1 MVDSQN
7 LSLKESLSLI
17 KLNGKSF
24 HWASLFLTKNTT
36 EEAIILYSFCRL
48 LDDLADQEGDKLLE
62 LQNYRSSISNIPI
75 KVAGNTLMSFL
86 KKHNINQLVIKDLID
101 GFIFDQGQVRI
112 VNKKQ
117 LIIYCYQVAG
127 TVGLMMSSIL
137 KPTSMYANKFAIDL
151 GIAMQLTNIARDIKE
166 DALDH
171 NRQYLPSEMFDGVK
185 FEKLHSISNGKKDE
199 KENIK
204 IKNAIAEILKI
215 SDEYYKS
222 GMNGLR
228 FLPMRSHISLGI
240 AALVYRQIGVKLI
253 KNNILWHKDRV
264 YLSSLEKFFTSIKI
278 IPHLFKRFLQNPIH
292 NDDLHEDLKEVV
304 NANYF

>member
-48 LDDLADQEGDKLLE
+48 LDDLADQKGDKLLE
-62 LQNYRSSISNIPI
+62 LQNYQSSISNIPI

-137 KPTSMYANKFAIDL
+137 KPSSKYANKFAIDL
-151 GIAMQLTNIARDIKE
+151 GIAMQLTNIARDVKE

-171 NRQYLPSEMFDGVK
+171 NRQYLPSEMIDGVK

-228 FLPMRSHISLGI
+228 YLPMRSHISLGI

-253 KNNILWHKDRV
+253 KNNILWHKERV

-278 IPHLFKRFLQNPIH
+278 LPHLFKRFLQNPIH

>member
-24 HWASLFLTKNTT
+24 HWASLFLTKTTT

-48 LDDLADQEGDKLLE
+48 LDDLADQKGDKLLE
-62 LQNYRSSISNIPI
+62 LQNYQSSISNIPI

-228 FLPMRSHISLGI
+228 YLPMRSHISLGI

-253 KNNILWHKDRV
+253 KNNILWYKDRV

>member
-1 MVDSQN
+1 MIDYQD
-7 LSLKESLSLI
+7 LSLKESISLI

-24 HWASLFLTKNTT
+24 YWASLFLTKGTT

-48 LDDLADQEGDKLLE
+48 LDDLADQKGDKLLE
-62 LQNYRSSISNIPI
+62 LQNYQSSISSLPI
-75 KVAGNTLMSFL
+75 KVAGYTLMSFL
-86 KKHNINQLVIKDLID
+86 KKHKVNQLVIKDLID
-101 GFIFDQGQVRI
+101 GFIFDQGLVRI

-137 KPTSMYANKFAIDL
+137 KPSSTYANKFAIDL
-151 GIAMQLTNIARDIKE
+151 GIAMQLTNIARDVKE

-171 NRQYLPSEMFDGVK
+171 NRQYLPSEIFDGVN
-185 FEKLHSISNGKKDE
+185 FEKLHSICIGKNNE
-199 KENIK
+199 KENLK
-204 IKNAIAEILKI
+204 IKNAIIEILKI

-228 FLPMRSHISLGI
+228 YLPIRSHLSLGI
-240 AALVYRQIGVKLI
+240 AALVYRQIGVKII

-292 NDDLHEDLKEVV
+292 NEGLHEDLKEVV

>member
-1 MVDSQN
+1 MVDSHN

-24 HWASLFLTKNTT
+24 HWASLFLTKTTT

-48 LDDLADQEGDKLLE
+48 LDDLADQKGDKLLE
-62 LQNYRSSISNIPI
+62 LQNYQSSISNIPI

-86 KKHNINQLVIKDLID
+86 NKHNINQLVIKDLID

-137 KPTSMYANKFAIDL
+137 KPSSKYANKFAIDL

-171 NRQYLPSEMFDGVK
+171 NRQYLPSEMLDGVK
-185 FEKLHSISNGKKDE
+185 FEKLHFISNGKKNE

-228 FLPMRSHISLGI
+228 YLPMRSHISLGI

>member
-1 MVDSQN
+1 MVDSHN

-24 HWASLFLTKNTT
+24 HWASLFLTKTTT

-48 LDDLADQEGDKLLE
+48 LDDLADQKGDKLLE
-62 LQNYRSSISNIPI
+62 LQNYQSSISNIPI

-171 NRQYLPSEMFDGVK
+171 NRQYLPSEMLDGVK
-185 FEKLHSISNGKKDE
+185 FEKLYFISNGKKNE

-228 FLPMRSHISLGI
+228 YLPMRSHISLGI

-253 KNNILWHKDRV
+253 KNNILWHKERV

>member
-1 MVDSQN
+1 MIDSHD
-7 LSLKESLSLI
+7 LSLKESISLI

-24 HWASLFLTKNTT
+24 YWASLFLTKGTT

-48 LDDLADQEGDKLLE
+48 LDDLADQKGDKLLE
-62 LQNYRSSISNIPI
+62 LQNYQSSISSLPI
-75 KVAGNTLMSFL
+75 KVAGYTLMSFL
-86 KKHNINQLVIKDLID
+86 KKHKVNQLVIKDLID
-101 GFIFDQGQVRI
+101 GFIFDQGLVRI

-137 KPTSMYANKFAIDL
+137 KPSSTYANKFAIDL
-151 GIAMQLTNIARDIKE
+151 GIAMQLTNIARDVKE

-171 NRQYLPSEMFDGVK
+171 NRQYLPSEIFDGVN
-185 FEKLHSISNGKKDE
+185 FETLHSICIGKNNE
-199 KENIK
+199 KENLK
-204 IKNAIAEILKI
+204 IKNAIIEILKI

-228 FLPMRSHISLGI
+228 YLPIRSHLSLGI
-240 AALVYRQIGVKLI
+240 AALVYRQIGVKII

-292 NDDLHEDLKEVV
+292 NDGLHEDLKEVV

>member
-1 MVDSQN
+1 MIDSHD
-7 LSLKESLSLI
+7 LSLKESISLI

-24 HWASLFLTKNTT
+24 YWASLFLTKRTT
-36 EEAIILYSFCRL
+36 EEAVILYSFCRL
-48 LDDLADQEGDKLLE
+48 LDDLADQKGDKLLE
-62 LQNYRSSISNIPI
+62 LQNYQSSISSLPI
-75 KVAGNTLMSFL
+75 KVAGYTLMSFL
-86 KKHNINQLVIKDLID
+86 KKHKVNQLVIKDLID
-101 GFIFDQGQVRI
+101 GFIFDQGLVRI

-137 KPTSMYANKFAIDL
+137 KPSSTYANKFAIDL
-151 GIAMQLTNIARDIKE
+151 GIAMQLTNIARDVKE

-171 NRQYLPSEMFDGVK
+171 NRQYLPSEIFDGVN
-185 FEKLHSISNGKKDE
+185 FETLHSICIGKNNE
-199 KENIK
+199 KENLK
-204 IKNAIAEILKI
+204 IKNAIIEILKI

-228 FLPMRSHISLGI
+228 YLPIRSHLSLGI
-240 AALVYRQIGVKLI
+240 AALVYRQIGVKII

-292 NDDLHEDLKEVV
+292 NDGLHEDLKEVV

>member
-1 MVDSQN
+1 MVDSHN

-48 LDDLADQEGDKLLE
+48 LDDLADQKGDKLLE
-62 LQNYRSSISNIPI
+62 LQNYQSSISNIPI

-127 TVGLMMSSIL
+127 TVGLMMNSIL

-228 FLPMRSHISLGI
+228 YLPMRSHISLGI

-253 KNNILWHKDRV
+253 KNNILWHKERV
-264 YLSSLEKFFTSIKI
+264 YLSSLEKFFTSMKI

-292 NDDLHEDLKEVV
+292 NDGLHEDLKEVV

>member
-1 MVDSQN
+1 
-7 LSLKESLSLI
+7 
-17 KLNGKSF
+17 
-24 HWASLFLTKNTT
+24 
-36 EEAIILYSFCRL
+36 LYSFCRL
-48 LDDLADQEGDKLLE
+48 LDDLADQKGDKLLE
-62 LQNYRSSISNIPI
+62 LENYQSSINSIPI
-75 KVAGNTLMSFL
+75 KVAGYTLMSFL
-86 KKHNINQLVIKDLID
+86 KKHKVNQLVIKDLID
-101 GFIFDQGQVRI
+101 GFIFDQGLVRI

-137 KPTSMYANKFAIDL
+137 KPSSTYANKFAIDL
-151 GIAMQLTNIARDIKE
+151 GIAMQLTNIARDVKE

-171 NRQYLPSEMFDGVK
+171 NRQYLPSEIFDGVN
-185 FEKLHSISNGKKDE
+185 FEKLHSICIGKNNE
-199 KENIK
+199 KENLK
-204 IKNAIAEILKI
+204 IKNAIIEILKI

-228 FLPMRSHISLGI
+228 YLPIRSHLSLGI
-240 AALVYRQIGVKLI
+240 AALVYRQIGVKII

-292 NDDLHEDLKEVV
+292 NDGLHEDLKEVV

>member
-1 MVDSQN
+1 MVDSHN

-24 HWASLFLTKNTT
+24 HWASLFLTKTTT

-48 LDDLADQEGDKLLE
+48 LDDLADQKGDKLLE
-62 LQNYRSSISNIPI
+62 LQNYQSSISNIPI

-171 NRQYLPSEMFDGVK
+171 NRQYLPSEMIDGVK

-228 FLPMRSHISLGI
+228 YLPMRSHISLGI

-253 KNNILWHKDRV
+253 KNNILWHKERV

-292 NDDLHEDLKEVV
+292 NDDLHEDLKGVV

>member
-7 LSLKESLSLI
+7 LSLIESLSLI

-48 LDDLADQEGDKLLE
+48 LDDLADQKGDKLLE
-62 LQNYRSSISNIPI
+62 LQNYQSSISNIPI

-228 FLPMRSHISLGI
+228 YLPMRSHISLGI

>member
-1 MVDSQN
+1 MIDYQD
-7 LSLKESLSLI
+7 LSLKESISLI

-24 HWASLFLTKNTT
+24 YWASLFLTKGTT

-48 LDDLADQEGDKLLE
+48 LDDLADQKGDKLLE
-62 LQNYRSSISNIPI
+62 LENYQSSINSIPI
-75 KVAGNTLMSFL
+75 KVASYTLMSFL
-86 KKHNINQLVIKDLID
+86 KKHKVNQLVIKDLID
-101 GFIFDQGQVRI
+101 GFIFDQGLVRI

-137 KPTSMYANKFAIDL
+137 KPSSTYANKFAIDL
-151 GIAMQLTNIARDIKE
+151 GIAMQLTNIARDVKE

-171 NRQYLPSEMFDGVK
+171 NRQYLPSEIFDGVN
-185 FEKLHSISNGKKDE
+185 FEKLHSICIGKNNE
-199 KENIK
+199 KENLK
-204 IKNAIAEILKI
+204 IKNAIIEILKI

-228 FLPMRSHISLGI
+228 YLPIRSHLSLGI
-240 AALVYRQIGVKLI
+240 AALVYRQIGVKII

-292 NDDLHEDLKEVV
+292 NDGLHEDLKEVV

>member
-1 MVDSQN
+1 MVDSHN

-24 HWASLFLTKNTT
+24 HWASLFLTKTTT

-48 LDDLADQEGDKLLE
+48 LDDLADQKGDKLLE
-62 LQNYRSSISNIPI
+62 LQNYQSSISNIPI

-86 KKHNINQLVIKDLID
+86 NKHNINQLVIKYLID

-228 FLPMRSHISLGI
+228 YLPMRSHISLGI

>member
-1 MVDSQN
+1 MVDSYN

-48 LDDLADQEGDKLLE
+48 LDDLADQKGDKLLE
-62 LQNYRSSISNIPI
+62 LQNYQSSISSLPI

-86 KKHNINQLVIKDLID
+86 KKHKVNQLVIKDLID
-101 GFIFDQGQVRI
+101 GFIFDQGLVRI

-137 KPTSMYANKFAIDL
+137 KPSSTYANKFAIDL

-171 NRQYLPSEMFDGVK
+171 NRQYLPSEIFDGVN
-185 FEKLHSISNGKKDE
+185 FEKLHSICIGKNNE
-199 KENIK
+199 KENLK
-204 IKNAIAEILKI
+204 IKNAIIEILKI

-228 FLPMRSHISLGI
+228 YLPIRSHLSLGI
-240 AALVYRQIGVKLI
+240 AALVYRQIGVKII

-292 NDDLHEDLKEVV
+292 NDGLHEDLKEVV

>member
-1 MVDSQN
+1 MVDSHN

-48 LDDLADQEGDKLLE
+48 LDDLADQKGDKLLE
-62 LQNYRSSISNIPI
+62 LQNYQSSINNIPI
-75 KVAGNTLMSFL
+75 KVAGYTLMSFL

-101 GFIFDQGQVRI
+101 GFIFDQGRVRI

-137 KPTSMYANKFAIDL
+137 KPSSMYANKFAIDL
-151 GIAMQLTNIARDIKE
+151 GIAMQLTNIARDVKE

-185 FEKLHSISNGKKDE
+185 FEKLQSISNGKKDE
-199 KENIK
+199 KENLK
-204 IKNAIAEILKI
+204 IKNAIAEILNI

-228 FLPMRSHISLGI
+228 YLPMRSHISLGI
-240 AALVYRQIGVKLI
+240 AALVYRQIGVKII
-253 KNNILWHKDRV
+253 KNNILWDKDRV

-292 NDDLHEDLKEVV
+292 NDGLHEDLKEVV

>member
-1 MVDSQN
+1 MVDSHN

-48 LDDLADQEGDKLLE
+48 LDDLADQKGDKLLE
-62 LQNYRSSISNIPI
+62 LQNYQSSISNIPI

-86 KKHNINQLVIKDLID
+86 KKHNINQLIIKDLID

-137 KPTSMYANKFAIDL
+137 KPSSKYANKFAIDL

-228 FLPMRSHISLGI
+228 YLPMRSHISLGI

>member
-1 MVDSQN
+1 MVDSHN

-48 LDDLADQEGDKLLE
+48 LDDLADQKGDKLLE
-62 LQNYRSSISNIPI
+62 LQNYQSSISNIPI

-228 FLPMRSHISLGI
+228 YLPMRSHISLGI

-253 KNNILWHKDRV
+253 KNNILWHKERV

-292 NDDLHEDLKEVV
+292 NDGLHEDLKEVV

>member
-1 MVDSQN
+1 MVDSHN

-48 LDDLADQEGDKLLE
+48 LDDLADQKGDKLLE
-62 LQNYRSSISNIPI
+62 LQNYQSSISNIPI

-86 KKHNINQLVIKDLID
+86 KKHNINQLIIKDLID

-171 NRQYLPSEMFDGVK
+171 NRQYLPSEMLDGVK
-185 FEKLHSISNGKKDE
+185 FEKLYFISNGKKNE

-228 FLPMRSHISLGI
+228 YLPMRSHISLGI

-253 KNNILWHKDRV
+253 KNNILWHKERV

>member
-48 LDDLADQEGDKLLE
+48 LDDLADQKGDKLLE
-62 LQNYRSSISNIPI
+62 LQNYQSSISNIPI

-137 KPTSMYANKFAIDL
+137 KPSSKYANKFAIDL

-171 NRQYLPSEMFDGVK
+171 NRQYLPSEMLDGVK
-185 FEKLHSISNGKKDE
+185 FEKLHFISNGKKNE

-228 FLPMRSHISLGI
+228 YLPMRSHISLGI

-253 KNNILWHKDRV
+253 KNNILWHKERV

-292 NDDLHEDLKEVV
+292 NDGLHEDLKEVV

>member
-1 MVDSQN
+1 MIDSHD
-7 LSLKESLSLI
+7 LSLKESISLI

-48 LDDLADQEGDKLLE
+48 LDDLADQKGDKLLE
-62 LQNYRSSISNIPI
+62 LQNYQSSISNIPI

-86 KKHNINQLVIKDLID
+86 KKHNINQLIIKDLID

-228 FLPMRSHISLGI
+228 YLPMRSHISLGI

>member
-1 MVDSQN
+1 MVDSHN

-48 LDDLADQEGDKLLE
+48 LDDLADQKGDKLLE
-62 LQNYRSSISNIPI
+62 LQNYQSSISNIPI

-228 FLPMRSHISLGI
+228 YLPMRSHISLGI

-253 KNNILWHKDRV
+253 KNNILWHKERV

-292 NDDLHEDLKEVV
+292 NDDLHEDLKGVV

>member
-1 MVDSQN
+1 MIDYQD
-7 LSLKESLSLI
+7 LSLKESISLI

-24 HWASLFLTKNTT
+24 YWASLFLTKGTT

-48 LDDLADQEGDKLLE
+48 LDDLADQKGDKLLE
-62 LQNYRSSISNIPI
+62 LQNYQFSISSLPI
-75 KVAGNTLMSFL
+75 KVAGYTLMSFL
-86 KKHNINQLVIKDLID
+86 KKHKVNQLVIKDLID
-101 GFIFDQGQVRI
+101 GFIFDQGLVRI

-137 KPTSMYANKFAIDL
+137 KPSSTYANKFAIDL
-151 GIAMQLTNIARDIKE
+151 GIAMQLTNIARDVKE

-171 NRQYLPSEMFDGVK
+171 NRQYLPSEIFDGVN
-185 FEKLHSISNGKKDE
+185 FETLHSICIGKNNE
-199 KENIK
+199 KENLK
-204 IKNAIAEILKI
+204 IKNAIIEILKI

-228 FLPMRSHISLGI
+228 YLPIRSHLSLGI
-240 AALVYRQIGVKLI
+240 AALVYRQIGVKII

-292 NDDLHEDLKEVV
+292 NDGLHEDLKEVV

>member
-48 LDDLADQEGDKLLE
+48 LDDLADQKGDKLLE
-62 LQNYRSSISNIPI
+62 LQNYQSSISNIPI

-127 TVGLMMSSIL
+127 TVGLMMNSIL

-151 GIAMQLTNIARDIKE
+151 GIAMQLTNIARDVKE

-228 FLPMRSHISLGI
+228 YLPMRSHISLGI

>member
-1 MVDSQN
+1 MVDSHN

-24 HWASLFLTKNTT
+24 HWASLFLTKTTT

-48 LDDLADQEGDKLLE
+48 LDDLADQKGDKLLE
-62 LQNYRSSISNIPI
+62 LQNYQSSISNIPI

-137 KPTSMYANKFAIDL
+137 KPSSKYANKFAIDL

-171 NRQYLPSEMFDGVK
+171 NRQYLPSEMLDGVK
-185 FEKLHSISNGKKDE
+185 FEKL
-199 KENIK
+199 
-204 IKNAIAEILKI
+204 
-215 SDEYYKS
+215 
-222 GMNGLR
+222 
-228 FLPMRSHISLGI
+228 
-240 AALVYRQIGVKLI
+240 
-253 KNNILWHKDRV
+253 
-264 YLSSLEKFFTSIKI
+264 YLSL
-278 IPHLFKRFLQNPIH
+278 IH
-292 NDDLHEDLKEVV
+292 I
-304 NANYF
+304 

>member
-1 MVDSQN
+1 MVDSHN

-48 LDDLADQEGDKLLE
+48 LDDLADQKGDKLLE
-62 LQNYRSSISNIPI
+62 LQNYQSSISNIPI

-86 KKHNINQLVIKDLID
+86 KKHNINQLIIKDLID

-137 KPTSMYANKFAIDL
+137 KPSSMYANKFAIDL

-228 FLPMRSHISLGI
+228 YLPMRSHISLGI

-253 KNNILWHKDRV
+253 KNNILWHKERV

>member
-1 MVDSQN
+1 MVDSHN

-17 KLNGKSF
+17 KINGKSF
-24 HWASLFLTKNTT
+24 YWASLFLTKNTT
-36 EEAIILYSFCRL
+36 EKAIILYSFCRL
-48 LDDLADQEGDKLLE
+48 LDDLADQKGDKLLE
-62 LQNYRSSISNIPI
+62 LQNYQFSISSIPI
-75 KVAGNTLMSFL
+75 KVAEYTLMSFL

-101 GFIFDQGQVRI
+101 GFIFDQGRVRI

-117 LIIYCYQVAG
+117 LVIYCYQVAG

-137 KPTSMYANKFAIDL
+137 KPSSMYANKFAIDL
-151 GIAMQLTNIARDIKE
+151 GIAMQLTNIARDVKE

-185 FEKLHSISNGKKDE
+185 FEKLQSISNGKKDE
-199 KENIK
+199 KENLK
-204 IKNAIAEILKI
+204 IKNAIAEILNI

-228 FLPMRSHISLGI
+228 YLPMRSHISLGI
-240 AALVYRQIGVKLI
+240 AALVYRQIGVKI
-253 KNNILWHKDRV
+253 NKNNILWDKDRV

-292 NDDLHEDLKEVV
+292 NDGLHEDLKEVV

>member
-1 MVDSQN
+1 MVDSHN

-48 LDDLADQEGDKLLE
+48 LDDLADQKGDKLLE
-62 LQNYRSSISNIPI
+62 LQNYQFSISSIPI
-75 KVAGNTLMSFL
+75 KVAGYTLMSFL

-101 GFIFDQGQVRI
+101 GFIFDQGRVRI

-137 KPTSMYANKFAIDL
+137 KPSSMYANKFAIDL
-151 GIAMQLTNIARDIKE
+151 GIAMQLTNIARDVKE

-185 FEKLHSISNGKKDE
+185 FEKLQSISNGKKDE
-199 KENIK
+199 KENLK
-204 IKNAIAEILKI
+204 IKNAIAEILNI

-228 FLPMRSHISLGI
+228 YLPMRSHISLGI
-240 AALVYRQIGVKLI
+240 AALVYRQIGVKII
-253 KNNILWHKDRV
+253 KNNILWDKDRV

-292 NDDLHEDLKEVV
+292 NDGLHEDLKEVV

>member
-1 MVDSQN
+1 MVDSHN

-48 LDDLADQEGDKLLE
+48 LDDLADQKGDKLLE
-62 LQNYRSSISNIPI
+62 LQNYQSSISNIPI

-228 FLPMRSHISLGI
+228 YLPMRSHLSLGI

>member
-1 MVDSQN
+1 MVDSHN

-48 LDDLADQEGDKLLE
+48 LDDLADQKGDKLLE
-62 LQNYRSSISNIPI
+62 LQNYQSSISNIPI

-228 FLPMRSHISLGI
+228 YLPMRSHISLGI

-253 KNNILWHKDRV
+253 KNNILWHKERV

>member
-1 MVDSQN
+1 MIDYQD
-7 LSLKESLSLI
+7 LSLKESISLI

-24 HWASLFLTKNTT
+24 YWASLFLTKGTT

-48 LDDLADQEGDKLLE
+48 LDDLADQKGDKLLE
-62 LQNYRSSISNIPI
+62 LQNYQSSISSLPI
-75 KVAGNTLMSFL
+75 KVAGYTLMSFL
-86 KKHNINQLVIKDLID
+86 KKHKVNQLVIKDLID
-101 GFIFDQGQVRI
+101 GFIFDQGLVRI

-137 KPTSMYANKFAIDL
+137 KPSSTYANKFAIDL

-166 DALDH
+166 DVLDH
-171 NRQYLPSEMFDGVK
+171 NRQYLPSEIFDGVN
-185 FEKLHSISNGKKDE
+185 FEKIHSICIGKNNE
-199 KENIK
+199 KENLK
-204 IKNAIAEILKI
+204 IKNAIIEILKI

-228 FLPMRSHISLGI
+228 YLPIRSHLSLGI
-240 AALVYRQIGVKLI
+240 AALVYRQIGVKII

-264 YLSSLEKFFTSIKI
+264 YLSSIEKFFTSIKI
-278 IPHLFKRFLQNPIH
+278 IPHLFRRFLQNPIH
-292 NDDLHEDLKEVV
+292 NEGLHEDLKEVV

>member
-1 MVDSQN
+1 MVDSHN

-48 LDDLADQEGDKLLE
+48 LDDLADQKGDKLLE
-62 LQNYRSSISNIPI
+62 LQNYQSSISNIPI

-86 KKHNINQLVIKDLID
+86 KKHNINQLIIKDLID

-228 FLPMRSHISLGI
+228 YLPMRSHISLGI

>member
-1 MVDSQN
+1 MVDSHN

-24 HWASLFLTKNTT
+24 HWASLFLTKTTT

-48 LDDLADQEGDKLLE
+48 LDDLADQKGDKLLE
-62 LQNYRSSISNIPI
+62 LQNYQSSISNIPI

-86 KKHNINQLVIKDLID
+86 KKHNINQLIIKDLID

-228 FLPMRSHISLGI
+228 YLPMRSHISLGI

-253 KNNILWHKDRV
+253 KNNILWHKERV

>member
-1 MVDSQN
+1 MVDSHN

-48 LDDLADQEGDKLLE
+48 LDDLADQKGDKLLE
-62 LQNYRSSISNIPI
+62 LQNYQSSISNIPI

-86 KKHNINQLVIKDLID
+86 KKHNINQLVVKDLID

-228 FLPMRSHISLGI
+228 YLPMRSHISLGI